1 MPPDAHA
8 IPAATASVFD
18 RIPPAWRAAL
28 PAALAAWLALAV
40 AFAGDWARIAHIG
53 WNSST
58 FNHIL
63 LIPAILAALVYQR
76 RGEIARI
83 APQTWWPALIPC
95 AGAAIL
101 WLLGAFSGL
110 DLARQLGA
118 VALLVATV
126 PLFFGVRVT
135 AALAF
140 PLFYFFL
147 LVPLGEELVPAL
159 QLVTAKLTIAMVE
172 ASGIPA
178 RIEGVYIDTPVGLFE
193 VAEACSGVKFL
204 IAMAALGLLTANLCF
219 VSWKRRIA
227 FFAAC
232 IVVPILAN
240 GVRAFATV
248 WVAQSVGAARAVSFD
263 HIVYGWFFF
272 ALVVAMVLAA
282 AWPFF
287 DRSPGAPLVDLDRI
301 AASPL
306 FARLEGGRVAW
317 LTALAALILIVGGA
331 HAWAR
336 AGEALRAELPDKVA
350 LQQIDGWSRVAYPKD
365 ALEWQPRAEG
375 ADVRLQGRYRDEH
388 GREVDVFVALYASQG
403 DGREPGGYGQGAL
416 PPHSGWS
423 WHSPGPSF
431 PQGNS
436 EWLRGDDGTLRLA
449 VTWYVSGA
457 LVTGSNARLKLHSM
471 ADKVRLTEE
480 PAALLIVS
488 SANQD
493 AEPASQSVRAF
504 MSASGPPRR
513 WMDRLGIAE

>member
-1 MPPDAHA
+1 MPPDAFA
-8 IPAATASVFD
+8 VPASTGRMFD
-18 RIPPAWRAAL
+18 RIPEAWRAAL
-28 PAALAAWLALAV
+28 PAALAAWVALAI
-40 AFAGDWARIAHIG
+40 AFASDWSRIASIA

-76 RGEIARI
+76 RGEIAQI
-83 APQTWWPALIPC
+83 APQIWWPALIPC
-95 AGAAIL
+95 AGAALL

-204 IAMAALGLLTANLCF
+204 IAMVALGLLTANLCF
-219 VSWKRRIA
+219 KSWKRRIA
-227 FFAAC
+227 FVAAC

-240 GVRAFATV
+240 GVRAFATI
-248 WVAQSVGAARAVSFD
+248 WVAQSVGAERAVSFD

-272 ALVVAMVLAA
+272 ALVVAIVLAA

-287 DRSPGAPLVDLDRI
+287 DRSPGAPLVDAERI
-301 AASPL
+301 ATSPL
-306 FARLEGGRVAW
+306 LARLEGHRVAW
-317 LTALAALILIVGGA
+317 LTALAALILIAGGA

-336 AGEALRAELPDKVA
+336 AGEALRAELPSKVG
-350 LQQIDGWSRVAYPKD
+350 LPEIDGWSRVPYPKG
-365 ALEWQPRAEG
+365 ALAWRPQAEG
-375 ADVRLQGRYRDEH
+375 ADVRLQGRYRNEA
-388 GREVDVFVALYASQG
+388 GQEVDVLLALYSSQG

-423 WHSPGPSF
+423 WHSPGPHVAD
-431 PQGNS
+431 GRS
-436 EWLRGDDGTLRLA
+436 EWLRGDEGTLRLA
-449 VTWYVSGA
+449 ETWYVNGS
-457 LVTGSNARLKLHSM
+457 LVTGSNMRLKLHSM
-471 ADKVRLTEE
+471 GDKLLLNEH

-488 SANQD
+488 AADQSAEQ
-493 AEPASQSVRAF
+493 AGPSVEAF
-504 MSASGPPRR
+504 MRAAGPPRQ
-513 WMDRLGIAE
+513 WMDRLGITE